1 MENPVST
8 NSALVTT
15 GGLVPPNGSL
25 GWNPPGGTDSR
36 ASPAPVRHR
45 STLRTSSGGTRT
57 R

>member
-1 MENPVST
+1 MST

-25 GWNPPGGTDSR
+25 GWNPTGGTDSR